1 MQLPLLVGNLV
12 VDFAGTLCLKHKITL
27 SSNDG
32 TESNDA
38 GHSTSRL
45 VQATKCFTKDGW
57 SQKVGLPPKYHT
69 TLQDLPVYIG
79 ERNQHA
85 HRTERQLARIL
96 LSPQLRDKHARYHRG
111 GLYPFC
117 YGKTIEEVA
126 SESET
131 LWMPEGKGTDT

>member
-1 MQLPLLVGNLV
+1 MTHSREQQDVQTTTSAILKVQLPLLVGNLV

-69 TLQDLPVYIG
+69 TLQDLPVVCYC
-79 ERNQHA
+79 HF
-85 HRTERQLARIL
+85 H
-96 LSPQLRDKHARYHRG
+96 SRD
-111 GLYPFC
+111 
-117 YGKTIEEVA
+117 T
-126 SESET
+126 
-131 LWMPEGKGTDT
+131 